1 VPEQGF
7 QRLAETVA
15 DQLRA
20 RILSG
25 ELEDGSL
32 LPKEEELRE
41 LYPVSKPTFR
51 ESMRILESEGLI
63 RVRRG
68 NVGGAVVHR
77 PTAHQVSYALGLV
90 LATEQ
95 VTIDEVALALRQIE
109 PACAALCALRRDRS
123 RMVLPELR
131 RLHERFERSI
141 NDLVAV
147 VGWSRE
153 FHEAIVRLCGNKPMI
168 VMASAL
174 ERMWSVHEKGWASR
188 IAESDPVRMSER
200 VAAGRVH
207 AELIDLIAAGDAEE
221 VARVARNHLAHAQR
235 TPKPNNGRMIVDPS
249 LLRTMDGDE

>member
-1 VPEQGF
+1 VSERSF
-7 QRLAETVA
+7 HRLAEVVA

-41 LYPVSKPTFR
+41 FYPVSKPTFR

-63 RVRRG
+63 SVRRG
-68 NVGGAVVHR
+68 NVGGAIVHR
-77 PTAHQVSYALGLV
+77 PTARHLAYTLGLV
-90 LATEQ
+90 LASEQ

-109 PACAALCALRRDRS
+109 PACAAMCAGRKDRA
-123 RMVLPELR
+123 RTVVPELR
-131 RLHERFERSI
+131 RLQRHFEDSI
-141 NDLVAV
+141 EDLVAV

-153 FHEAIVRLCGNKPMI
+153 FHEALVRLCGNRPMM

-174 ERMWSVHEKGWASR
+174 ERMWSAHERGWASH
-188 IAESDPVRMSER
+188 IAESDPVRMEER

-207 AELIDLIAAGDAEE
+207 ATMIDMIAAGDAEGVSRIAAE
-221 VARVARNHLAHAQR
+221 HLAHAQR
-235 TPKPNNGRMIVDPS
+235 TPKPKDGRRVIDPA
-249 LLRTMDGDE
+249 LVRLIQPD